1 VDPIARVQRY
11 LEARTRWDPARA
23 EPWAVEIEREIR
35 DSMERAATYPAPKPE
50 DVFDHV
56 YANPPARVL
65 QQRDDLL
72 RSVER

>member
-1 VDPIARVQRY
+1 
-11 LEARTRWDPARA
+11 
-23 EPWAVEIEREIR
+23 
-35 DSMERAATYPAPKPE
+35 MERAATYPAPKPE

-72 RSVER
+72 RRVER